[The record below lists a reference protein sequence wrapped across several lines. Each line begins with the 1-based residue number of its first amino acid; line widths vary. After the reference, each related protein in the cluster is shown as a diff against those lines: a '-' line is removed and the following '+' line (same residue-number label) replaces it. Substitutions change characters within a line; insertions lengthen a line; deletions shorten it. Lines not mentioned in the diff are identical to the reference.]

1 MSNVPP
7 IVERC
12 RRPPRVVPTDARAS
26 SLKLARARTINVA
39 SFAVDASRASS
50 HRACVGVCDTEA
62 VGIAR
67 APTAGDKK
75 ARENDSVSSHD
86 SRTRFRHDVFE
97 SPHPTRGFGKTSTIV
112 DTPPMSTLG
121 VDAYGS
127 DDGAS
132 AEDDASAEDEDG
144 FVGPTRPP
152 GWEIEREGASD
163 GEVDEAYLASMRDDD
178 DDDDAG
184 EDEGC
189 HVPARWVDRVR
200 IPPEPASVAA
210 TETQARVNEIF
221 LEALQRGL
229 TPSTM
234 MFASSTFR
242 NPGFM
247 ETCSADLGEDAFATG
262 AAFAFDGEPV
272 PEEDFYGALAQ
283 EQKLVTE
290 KYLADRNGISFRSA
304 GKQAAPAAAAQVP
317 EDEARQATIN
327 AAIAK
332 ARVEA
337 RIALEK
343 AGRVPPS

>member
-86 SRTRFRHDVFE
+86 SRTRFRHDWKK

-132 AEDDASAEDEDG
+132 ADDLFECADHALYRANAEIRGHDE
-144 FVGPTRPP
+144 RL
-152 GWEIEREGASD
+152 
-163 GEVDEAYLASMRDDD
+163 GEVRDQRAAS
-178 DDDDAG
+178 
-184 EDEGC
+184 
-189 HVPARWVDRVR
+189 
-200 IPPEPASVAA
+200 
-210 TETQARVNEIF
+210 T
-221 LEALQRGL
+221 
-229 TPSTM
+229 
-234 MFASSTFR
+234 
-242 NPGFM
+242 
-247 ETCSADLGEDAFATG
+247 
-262 AAFAFDGEPV
+262 
-272 PEEDFYGALAQ
+272 
-283 EQKLVTE
+283 
-290 KYLADRNGISFRSA
+290 
-304 GKQAAPAAAAQVP
+304 
-317 EDEARQATIN
+317 
-327 AAIAK
+327 
-332 ARVEA
+332 
-337 RIALEK
+337 
-343 AGRVPPS
+343 